1 VEPSSSC
8 SRARQQMVVLHPPTP
23 VESLPDEVSVAGVPG
38 GLLNQV
44 QQHPAQ
50 VAVDDVDPCA
60 GIIELHGVDDLPGGL
75 CCLLVASHPLL
86 DRVPVVDE
94 EVLVWDRGLMLRP
107 PIREGTPSNDALKPS
122 VLPHRRVLEQAEQR
136 ERELAVGA
144 RRASASLTP
153 LTLLTSASR
162 CWARKPARAT
172 RSFEVEGS
180 ADTLRILFEV
190 SLRRPRNLPPPQH
203 HGRGSHMAN
212 GRPELGRFCNRK
224 REMP

>member
-1 VEPSSSC
+1 MEPSSSC

-107 PIREGTPSNDALKPS
+107 PIREGTPDT
-122 VLPHRRVLEQAEQR
+122 
-136 ERELAVGA
+136 
-144 RRASASLTP
+144 RASAD
-153 LTLLTSASR
+153 TSVVTGSGDDEHDLAGVHRSVMSSVA
-162 CWARKPARAT
+162 ARKYSDAPSAAAT
-172 RSFEVEGS
+172 RSS
-180 ADTLRILFEV
+180 AAPVATTWCPAAWARAVSVPKGQSGLRTC
-190 SLRRPRNLPPPQH
+190 RP
-203 HGRGSHMAN
+203 
-212 GRPELGRFCNRK
+212 
-224 REMP
+224 